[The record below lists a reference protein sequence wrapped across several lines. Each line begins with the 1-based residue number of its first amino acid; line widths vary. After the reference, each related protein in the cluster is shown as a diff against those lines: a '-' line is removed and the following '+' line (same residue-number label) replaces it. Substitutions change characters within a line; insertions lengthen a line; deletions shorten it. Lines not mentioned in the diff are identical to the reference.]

1 MHTETQVAIDVWSD
15 YVCPFCYLELP
26 AINCL
31 KQEYGA
37 QVEVTWHA
45 FELRPD
51 PVPTLDP
58 KGAYLRDIWERSVY
72 PMAQEIGLPL
82 RLPPVQPR
90 SRKAFETAEHAKT
103 LGLFDAMHD
112 ALFRSFFIE
121 GKDIEDTETL
131 LDIAME
137 LGIPLDPLKGAL
149 DAGRYTRRVLDDEEL
164 AQKLGIAGVPTTLI
178 GRHGHSVHGFSGA
191 QVLHGTVLY
200 ESLCAAV
207 EVVLQER

>member
-1 MHTETQVAIDVWSD
+1 MSTETRVAVDIWSD

-26 AINCL
+26 AVNRL
-31 KQEYGA
+31 KQEYGTRI
-37 QVEVTWHA
+37 EVTWHA

-51 PVPTLDP
+51 PVPALDP
-58 KGAYLRDIWERSVY
+58 QGAYLRDTWERSVY
-72 PMAQEIGLPL
+72 PMAREIGLPL

-90 SRKAFETAEHAKT
+90 SRKAFEAAEHAKT

-131 LDIAME
+131 LDIALE

-164 AQKLGIAGVPTTLI
+164 AHKLGITGVPQTLV
-178 GRHGHSVHGFSGA
+178 GRHGHAVHGFSGA
-191 QVLHGTVLY
+191 QVLRGTVPYDNLR
-200 ESLCAAV
+200 AAV
-207 EVVLQER
+207 EHLLQG